1 MPALDLALGLGMVR
15 CAANVIHALVLE
27 PDSKIAGDVGRAVV
41 AEQPGFV
48 NDLRAVATRCFED
61 QLERVGDVV
70 GPHTVRFGTVTADG
84 RASLVGGEGF
94 EKVLSVVTAVPEIT
108 AAATLSAGSL
118 GAFARTGVVATI
130 AFGMGIDKA
139 DVGCVFHV
147 DLPGSVEAYYQEIGR
162 AGRDGDPA
170 EAHMLYGLTDIRIR
184 RQFIEDEDAG
194 PERKRRE
201 HKRLDALLG
210 YCEAPECRR
219 VALMEY
225 FGERTEPCGNCD
237 VCHDPSERIDGTEDA
252 QKILA
257 AAYRSGERF
266 GTAHLIDIL
275 RGTETEKIGRFG
287 HRRLPTF
294 GVGADRSKKQMAL
307 ADPPDGG
314 DRVPAHRHRG
324 LRRDRDHGQG
334 PGPAAGRGHVPVP
347 RGHRDRPHTRTGA
360 GAPDAARQMD
370 GAKVRL
376 EKLRTK
382 PPHMTNAW
390 SRMGIPIVRIL
401 VFEVPVM
408 TVSGQ
413 GL

>member
-1 MPALDLALGLGMVR
+1 MALRSPRQIVVLQQDAVFQGLMPALDLALGLGMVR

-184 RQFIEDEDAG
+184 QQFIEDEDAG

-210 YCEAPECRR
+210 YCEAHG
-219 VALMEY
+219 M
-225 FGERTEPCGNCD
+225 
-237 VCHDPSERIDGTEDA
+237 
-252 QKILA
+252 
-257 AAYRSGERF
+257 
-266 GTAHLIDIL
+266 
-275 RGTETEKIGRFG
+275 
-287 HRRLPTF
+287 
-294 GVGADRSKKQMAL
+294 
-307 ADPPDGG
+307 
-314 DRVPAHRHRG
+314 PAG
-324 LRRDRDHGQG
+324 
-334 PGPAAGRGHVPVP
+334 GPAGVFSGNGPSRAATAMSATIRRNASTGR
-347 RGHRDRPHTRTGA
+347 RMRRRSWRRPTGRA
-360 GAPDAARQMD
+360 SGSAR
-370 GAKVRL
+370 
-376 EKLRTK
+376 
-382 PPHMTNAW
+382 
-390 SRMGIPIVRIL
+390 RI
-401 VFEVPVM
+401 
-408 TVSGQ
+408 
-413 GL
+413 